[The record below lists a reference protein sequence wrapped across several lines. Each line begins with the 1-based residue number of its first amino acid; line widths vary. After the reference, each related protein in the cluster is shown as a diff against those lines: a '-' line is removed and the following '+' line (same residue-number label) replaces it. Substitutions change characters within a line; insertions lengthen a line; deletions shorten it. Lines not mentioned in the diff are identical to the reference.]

1 MDDKG
6 ELSQEELHTDISATI
21 AVLTKLASEGLLST
35 GHGEIPRL
43 VFDESDLAKLNDGA
57 DKSNFFFLQ

>member
-1 MDDKG
+1 MDEKG
-6 ELSQEELHTDISATI
+6 ELSQEEIYKDISATI

-43 VFDESDLAKLNDGA
+43 VFDESDLAKLNHGA
-57 DKSNFFFLQ
+57 DKSNLHFLQ